1 MKGPPAPKF
10 HGGAER
16 WRDYGALVLFR
27 LCELYPQQDC
37 LNSLETRHGFRQVT
51 SMTSGPILHLENVS
65 KSFGGVPA
73 VTDVSL
79 SIRKGEI
86 VGFLGPNGAGKT
98 TSLRMALGYVKPDE
112 GEVRLFGDAPGEAAF
127 GRVGFLPEERGLYKK
142 QTAREAIAHMARL
155 NGIKRAEA
163 FKRADDLLER
173 YGLGEAKR
181 KKNKDMSKGMAQKV
195 QLLSAIAHDPEF
207 YILDEPFSGLDPVN
221 QQVLESM
228 VREIASRGSTILFS
242 THVMEHAERLCD
254 RIILMSRGGKVFEGS
269 VEEALDHAPR
279 RVIIASENAGL
290 TDIVTPFSEEVTR
303 RDDGSLDILLK
314 REAQTP
320 DLLENCVEGG
330 VRLTRFEP
338 IRASLH
344 EAFVA
349 LVGEDVR
356 ADLEAD
362 AAADAAALEEV
373 A

>member
-1 MKGPPAPKF
+1 M
-10 HGGAER
+10 
-16 WRDYGALVLFR
+16 
-27 LCELYPQQDC
+27 
-37 LNSLETRHGFRQVT
+37 SLAD
-51 SMTSGPILHLENVS
+51 PILRLDSVS

-73 VTDVSL
+73 VSDVSFAV
-79 SIRKGEI
+79 RPGEI

-98 TSLRMALGYVKPDE
+98 TSLRMALGYVEPDR
-112 GEVRLFGDAPGEAAF
+112 GQVRLFGGAPGEAAF

-155 NGIKRAEA
+155 NGMKRRTA
-163 FKRADDLLER
+163 FETADDLLDR

-207 YILDEPFSGLDPVN
+207 YVLDEPFSGLDPVN
-221 QQVLESM
+221 QQVLEAM
-228 VREIASRGSTILFS
+228 VREIAARGRTILFS

-254 RIILMSRGGKVFEGS
+254 RIILMARGEKVFDGS
-269 VEEALDHAPR
+269 VQAALDHAPR

-290 TDIVTPFSEEVTR
+290 ADVVAPFADTLER
-303 RDDGSLDILLK
+303 RDDGALDLLLAPG
-314 REAQTP
+314 AQTP
-320 DLLENCVEGG
+320 DLLERCVEAG

-362 AAADAAALEEV
+362 AAADLQAETV
-373 A
+373 

>member
-1 MKGPPAPKF
+1 MSKT
-10 HGGAER
+10 
-16 WRDYGALVLFR
+16 V
-27 LCELYPQQDC
+27 
-37 LNSLETRHGFRQVT
+37 
-51 SMTSGPILHLENVS
+51 PILHLDDVS
-65 KSFGGVPA
+65 KSYGGIPA
-73 VTDVSL
+73 VSTVSIDVHP
-79 SIRKGEI
+79 GEI

-98 TSLRMALGYVKPDE
+98 TSLRMALGYVKPDS
-112 GEVRLFGDAPGEAAF
+112 GSVRLFGGQPGEAAF

-142 QTAREAIAHMARL
+142 HTAREAIAHMARL
-155 NGIKRAEA
+155 NGMKKREA
-163 FKRADDLLER
+163 FATAEDLLDR
-173 YGLGEAKR
+173 YGLGEVKR

-228 VREIASRGSTILFS
+228 VREIAARGRTILFS

-254 RIILMSRGGKVFEGS
+254 RILLMNQSRKVFDGT

-279 RVIIASENAGL
+279 RVIIASENSGL
-290 TDIVTPFSEEVTR
+290 GQVVRPFAEDMDR
-303 RDDGSLDILLK
+303 RDDGALDLLLK
-314 REAQTP
+314 RSAQIPDMLERCIEA
-320 DLLENCVEGG
+320 G

-338 IRASLH
+338 IRATLH

-362 AAADAAALEEV
+362 AAVDMAGETA
-373 A
+373 